1 MVWLIVGG
9 IGVLIVVAAAY
20 VWTVIALLSEVGEE
34 QDSAADESEFDS
46 ADQPRRRRNRVWR
59 F

>member
-1 MVWLIVGG
+1 VWLIVGG
-9 IGVLIVVAAAY
+9 IGVLIVVAAAC
-20 VWTVIALLSEVGEE
+20 VWTVIALLSEVGED